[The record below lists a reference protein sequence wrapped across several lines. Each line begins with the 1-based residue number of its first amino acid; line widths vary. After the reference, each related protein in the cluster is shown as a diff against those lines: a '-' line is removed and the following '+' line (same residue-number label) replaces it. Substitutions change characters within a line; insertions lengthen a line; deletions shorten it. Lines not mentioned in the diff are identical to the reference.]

1 MYLFRYRIELDWGM
15 MMKNFKEIRRE
26 YLINKANE
34 LLDRADLLV
43 DRIIANARTAE
54 QAKEQKAKKAA

>member
-1 MYLFRYRIELDWGM
+1 
-15 MMKNFKEIRRE
+15 MKNFQQIRRE

-43 DRIIANARTAE
+43 DQIIANAHSAE
-54 QAKEQKAKKAA
+54 KAKTEKAKKAA

>member
-1 MYLFRYRIELDWGM
+1 

>member
-1 MYLFRYRIELDWGM
+1 
-15 MMKNFKEIRRE
+15 MKNFQQIRRE

-43 DRIIANARTAE
+43 DQIITNAHIAE
-54 QAKEQKAKKAA
+54 QAKSKKVALAA

>member
-1 MYLFRYRIELDWGM
+1 
-15 MMKNFKEIRRE
+15 MKNFQQIRRE

-43 DRIIANARTAE
+43 DRIIANAQTAE
-54 QAKEQKAKKAA
+54 QAKAKKAKKAA